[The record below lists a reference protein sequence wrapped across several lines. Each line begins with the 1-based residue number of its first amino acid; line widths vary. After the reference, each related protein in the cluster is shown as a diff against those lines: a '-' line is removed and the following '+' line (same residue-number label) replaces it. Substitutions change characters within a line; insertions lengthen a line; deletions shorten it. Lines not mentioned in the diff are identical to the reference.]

1 MTGRVHIIGA
11 GLAGLSA
18 AINLL
23 KAGRDVALYESAGH
37 AGGRCRSFH
46 DAALGRRIDNG
57 NHLLLSGNRA
67 ARAYLGDIGSGDSLT
82 VPEKAEFPFIDLS
95 TGERWTVA
103 LGAGFLFR
111 ALLTGNMPV
120 PGSRR
125 LDCLQAFRLAFA
137 GESATVAK
145 TLGPDNVLFRR
156 FWEPLAVAVLNTEAD
171 QAAASLLR
179 RVIRETIGQGEAA
192 CRPLIA
198 NKGLSESFVDPA
210 LGILGERGVDVRF
223 NSRLRAL
230 QTGGNRV
237 SALDFGPGID
247 GGAVGLEAED
257 NVILAVPPNA
267 AAGLVPGLEVPNE
280 SRAIV
285 NGHFLLDGE
294 DGGEGGGER
303 QGPGDRQGEEMTFLG
318 LLGGT
323 AEWLFVRGDIASVT
337 VSAANE
343 LVEEESG
350 VIAGRLWADV
360 AAALG
365 LGDVALPPHRIVK
378 EKRATFAGAPVQ
390 VRRRAGTRTPW
401 ANLFLAGDWTDT
413 GLPGTIESAVLSG
426 RKASEIILKSSS

>member
-1 MTGRVHIIGA
+1 MAGRVHIIGA

-18 AINLL
+18 AIDLL

-46 DAALGRRIDNG
+46 DSALGRRIDNG
-57 NHLLLSGNRA
+57 NHLLLSGNWA
-67 ARAYLGDIGSGDSLT
+67 ARAYLNDIGSGGSLSG
-82 VPEKAEFPFIDLS
+82 PEKAEFPFFDLS
-95 TGERWTVA
+95 TGERWTVG
-103 LGAGFLFR
+103 LGAGLLFR

-137 GESATVAK
+137 GESATVAQ

-171 QAAASLLR
+171 RAAASLLR
-179 RVIRETIGQGEAA
+179 PVIRETMGQGEAA

-198 NKGLSESFVDPA
+198 NRGLSESFVDPA
-210 LGILGERGVDVRF
+210 LGVLGERGVDVRF

-237 SALDFGPGID
+237 STLDFG
-247 GGAVGLEAED
+247 GGAVALEAED

-267 AAGLVPGLEVPNE
+267 ATGLVPGLEVPNE

-285 NGHFLLDGE
+285 NGHFLLA
-294 DGGEGGGER
+294 GEGGGDEGGER
-303 QGPGDRQGEEMTFLG
+303 QGMTFLG

-323 AEWLFVRGDIASVT
+323 AEWLFVRGDVASVT
-337 VSAANE
+337 VSAADE
-343 LVEEESG
+343 LAEEATG
-350 VIAGRLWADV
+350 VIAGRLWTDV

-365 LGDVALPPHRIVK
+365 LGDVPLPPHRIVN
-378 EKRATFAGAPVQ
+378 EKRATFAGTPAQ
-390 VRRRAGTRTPW
+390 IRRRAGTRTPW

-413 GLPGTIESAVLSG
+413 GLPATIEGAVRSG
-426 RKASEIILKSSS
+426 RKASETILKSSS

>member
-18 AINLL
+18 AIGLL
-23 KAGRDVALYESAGH
+23 KAGRDVVLYESAGH

-46 DAALGRRIDNG
+46 DSALGRRIDNG

-67 ARAYLGDIGSGDSLT
+67 VRAYLGDIGSGDSLT
-82 VPEKAEFPFIDLS
+82 GPGKAEFPFIDLS

-125 LDCLQAFRLAFA
+125 LDYLQAFRLAFA
-137 GESATVAK
+137 GENATVAQ

-171 QAAASLLR
+171 RAAASLLR
-179 RVIRETIGQGEAA
+179 RVIREIIGQGKAA

-198 NKGLSESFVDPA
+198 HKGLSESFVDPA
-210 LGILGERGVDVRF
+210 LGVLAARGVDVRF

-237 SALDFGPGID
+237 SALDFGPGFGEGFD

-257 NVILAVPPNA
+257 TVILAVPPNA
-267 AAGLVPGLEVPNE
+267 AAGLVPGLEVPDE

-285 NGHFLLDGE
+285 NGHFLLDGA
-294 DGGEGGGER
+294 GGGES
-303 QGPGDRQGEEMTFLG
+303 QGEKMTFLG

-323 AEWLFVRGDIASVT
+323 AEWLFVRGDVASVT
-337 VSAANE
+337 VSAADK
-343 LVEEESG
+343 LAEEAPG

-360 AAALG
+360 ATALG
-365 LGDVALPPHRIVK
+365 LGDVPLPPHKILK
-378 EKRATFAGAPVQ
+378 EKRATFAGTPAQ
-390 VRRRAGTRTPW
+390 VRRRAGTRTSW

-413 GLPGTIESAVLSG
+413 GLPATIEGAVRSG
-426 RKASEIILKSSS
+426 GKAAETILKSSS

>member
-18 AINLL
+18 AVGLL

-46 DAALGRRIDNG
+46 DSALGRRIDNG
-57 NHLLLSGNRA
+57 NHLLLSCNRA
-67 ARAYLGDIGSGDSLT
+67 ARDYLDDIGSGGSLAG
-82 VPEKAEFPFIDLS
+82 PGKAEFPFIDLS

-125 LDCLQAFRLAFA
+125 LDYLKAFRLAFA
-137 GESATVAK
+137 GESATVAQI
-145 TLGPDNVLFRR
+145 LGPDNVLFRR
-156 FWEPLAVAVLNTEAD
+156 FWEPLSVAVLNTEAD

-179 RVIRETIGQGEAA
+179 PVIRETIGQGEAA

-210 LGILGERGVDVRF
+210 LGVLGERGVEVRF

-237 SALDFGPGID
+237 LALAFG

-267 AAGLVPGLEVPNE
+267 AAGLVPGLEAPDE

-285 NGHFLLDGE
+285 NGHFLL
-294 DGGEGGGER
+294 GGEGGGEGGDER
-303 QGPGDRQGEEMTFLG
+303 QVIAFLG

-337 VSAANE
+337 VSAADK
-343 LVEEESG
+343 LAEEATG
-350 VIAGRLWADV
+350 VIAGRMWTDV

-365 LGDVALPPHRIVK
+365 LGDVPLPPHRIVK
-378 EKRATFAGAPVQ
+378 EKRATFAQTPAQ
-390 VRRRAGTRTPW
+390 VRRRAGTRTSW
-401 ANLFLAGDWTDT
+401 ANLFLAGDWTGT
-413 GLPGTIESAVLSG
+413 GLPATIEGAVRSG
-426 RKASEIILKSSS
+426 GKAAETVLKSSS

>member
-18 AINLL
+18 AIDLL

-46 DAALGRRIDNG
+46 DSALGRRIDNG

-67 ARAYLGDIGSGDSLT
+67 VQSYLSDIGSGGSLSG
-82 VPEKAEFPFIDLS
+82 PGKAEFPFIDLS

-125 LDCLQAFRLAFA
+125 LDYLQAFRLAFA
-137 GESATVAK
+137 GENATVAQ

-171 QAAASLLR
+171 RAAASLLR
-179 RVIRETIGQGEAA
+179 LVIRETMGQGEAA

-210 LGILGERGVDVRF
+210 LGVLGGRGVNVRF

-230 QTGGNRV
+230 QTGGARV
-237 SALDFGPGID
+237 SALDFGGE
-247 GGAVGLEAED
+247 AVGLEAED
-257 NVILAVPPNA
+257 NVILAVSPNA
-267 AAGLVPGLEVPNE
+267 AAGLVPGLEVPDE

-285 NGHFLLDGE
+285 NGHFLLGDE
-294 DGGEGGGER
+294 DGGEGGAK
-303 QGPGDRQGEEMTFLG
+303 QGQGQGMTFLG

-323 AEWLFVRGDIASVT
+323 AEWLFVRGDVASVT
-337 VSAANE
+337 VSAADK
-343 LVEEESG
+343 LAEEAPG
-350 VIAGRLWADV
+350 VIAGRLWTDV

-365 LGDVALPPHRIVK
+365 LGDVPLPPHKILK
-378 EKRATFAGAPVQ
+378 EKRATFAGTPAQ
-390 VRRRAGTRTPW
+390 IRRRAGTRTPW

-413 GLPGTIESAVLSG
+413 GLPATIEGAVRSG
-426 RKASEIILKSSS
+426 RKASETILKSSS

>member
-1 MTGRVHIIGA
+1 MPGRVHIIGA

-18 AINLL
+18 AIDLL

-46 DAALGRRIDNG
+46 DSTLGRRIDNG

-67 ARAYLGDIGSGDSLT
+67 ARAYLDDIGSGGSLAG
-82 VPEKAEFPFIDLS
+82 PKKAEFPFIDLA

-111 ALLTGNMPV
+111 ALVTGNMPV

-125 LDCLQAFRLAFA
+125 LDYLKAFRLAFA
-137 GESATVAK
+137 GESATVAQ

-171 QAAASLLR
+171 RAAASLLR
-179 RVIRETIGQGEAA
+179 LVIRETIGQGEAA

-210 LGILGERGVDVRF
+210 LGVLGARGAKVRF
-223 NSRLRAL
+223 NARLREFRFEGSRLRE
-230 QTGGNRV
+230 
-237 SALDFGPGID
+237 LDFGGD
-247 GGAVGLEAED
+247 TMTLGEGD

-267 AAGLVPGLEVPNE
+267 AAGLVPDLEVPDE

-285 NGHFLLDGE
+285 NGHFLLE
-294 DGGEGGGER
+294 NEGGGKD
-303 QGPGDRQGEEMTFLG
+303 GEMTFLG

-337 VSAANE
+337 ISAADE
-343 LVEEESG
+343 LLEEATG

-365 LGDVALPPHRIVK
+365 LGDVPLPPHRIVK
-378 EKRATFAGAPVQ
+378 ERRATFAGTPAQ
-390 VRRRAGTRTPW
+390 VRRRAATRTPW

-413 GLPGTIESAVLSG
+413 GLPATIEGAVRSG
-426 RKASEIILKSSS
+426 RKASETILKSSS

>member
-18 AINLL
+18 AVGLL

-46 DAALGRRIDNG
+46 DSALGRRIDNG

-67 ARAYLGDIGSGDSLT
+67 ARAYLGDIGSGGSLAG
-82 VPEKAEFPFIDLS
+82 PGKAEFQFFDLL

-103 LGAGFLFR
+103 VGARFLFR

-125 LDCLQAFRLAFA
+125 LDCLKAFRLAFA
-137 GESATVAK
+137 GESATVAQ

-156 FWEPLAVAVLNTEAD
+156 FWEPLSVAILNTEAD
-171 QAAASLLR
+171 RAAASLLR
-179 RVIRETIGQGEAA
+179 SVIRETFGQGEAA

-210 LGILGERGVDVRF
+210 LGFLGERGVEVRF

-237 SALDFGPGID
+237 SALDFGPGFD
-247 GGAVGLEAED
+247 GGAVGLEGED
-257 NVILAVPPNA
+257 NVILAVPPNT
-267 AAGLVPGLEVPNE
+267 AAGLVPGLETPDE

-294 DGGEGGGER
+294 GGSEGGG
-303 QGPGDRQGEEMTFLG
+303 EMTFLG

-323 AEWLFVRGDIASVT
+323 AEWLFVRGDVASVT
-337 VSAANE
+337 VSAADE
-343 LVEEESG
+343 LADEATG

-360 AAALG
+360 ATALG
-365 LGDVALPPHRIVK
+365 LGDVPLPPHRIVK
-378 EKRATFAGAPVQ
+378 EKRATFAGTPAQ

-413 GLPGTIESAVLSG
+413 GLPATIEGAVRSG
-426 RKASEIILKSSS
+426 RKASETVLKSSS

>member
-18 AINLL
+18 AIGLL

-46 DAALGRRIDNG
+46 DSALGRRIDNG

-67 ARAYLGDIGSGDSLT
+67 ARAYLGDIGSGGSLT
-82 VPEKAEFPFIDLS
+82 GPGKAEFPFVDLS

-125 LDCLQAFRLAFA
+125 LDYLQAFRLAFA
-137 GESATVAK
+137 GESATVAQ
-145 TLGPDNVLFRR
+145 TLGPDNALFRR

-171 QAAASLLR
+171 RAAASLLR
-179 RVIRETIGQGEAA
+179 LVIRETLGQGEAA
-192 CRPLIA
+192 CRPLIV

-210 LGILGERGVDVRF
+210 LGVLGEHGVDVRF

-237 SALDFGPGID
+237 SALDFGGD
-247 GGAVGLEAED
+247 TVTLGEGD

-267 AAGLVPGLEVPNE
+267 AAGLVPDLEVPDE

-294 DGGEGGGER
+294 GGGEGGGER
-303 QGPGDRQGEEMTFLG
+303 QGMTFLG

-323 AEWLFVRGDIASVT
+323 AEWLFVRGDVVSVT
-337 VSAANE
+337 VSAADE
-343 LVEEESG
+343 LAEEATG

-365 LGDVALPPHRIVK
+365 LGGAPLPRHRIVK
-378 EKRATFAGAPVQ
+378 EKRATFAATPAQ
-390 VRRRAGTRTPW
+390 VRRRPATRTPW

-413 GLPGTIESAVLSG
+413 GLPATIEGAVRSG
-426 RKASEIILKSSS
+426 GKASETILKSSS

>member
-18 AINLL
+18 AIDLL

-46 DAALGRRIDNG
+46 DSALGRRIDNG
-57 NHLLLSGNRA
+57 NHLLLSGNWA
-67 ARAYLGDIGSGDSLT
+67 ARAYLDDIGSGGSLSGSG
-82 VPEKAEFPFIDLS
+82 KAEFPFIDLS

-137 GESATVAK
+137 GESATVAQ

-171 QAAASLLR
+171 RAAASLLR
-179 RVIRETIGQGEAA
+179 PVIRETIGQGEAA

-210 LGILGERGVDVRF
+210 LGVLGKRGVDVRF
-223 NSRLRAL
+223 NYRLRAL

-237 SALDFGPGID
+237 STLDFG

-267 AAGLVPGLEVPNE
+267 AAGLVPGLEVPDE

-294 DGGEGGGER
+294 GGGER
-303 QGPGDRQGEEMTFLG
+303 QRMTFLG

-323 AEWLFVRGDIASVT
+323 AEWLFVRGDVASVT
-337 VSAANE
+337 VSAADE
-343 LVEEESG
+343 LAEEESG
-350 VIAGRLWADV
+350 VIAGWLWADV

-365 LGDVALPPHRIVK
+365 LGGAPLPAHRIVK
-378 EKRATFAGAPVQ
+378 EKRATFAGTPAQ

-401 ANLFLAGDWTDT
+401 MNLFLAGDWTDT
-413 GLPGTIESAVLSG
+413 GLPATIEGAIRSG